1 MKKTERLIFFAE
13 CVGGS
18 PAELMRVVAV
28 LPTI

>member
-1 MKKTERLIFFAE
+1 MKKNREADFFAE